1 MPLNT
6 FYAHAQISILLCIRQ
21 VVPLL
26 VADISSVRWK
36 TFVWNQPV
44 ILFFFRLFFFYFMFY
59 SAQLEALVREGGHG
73 LLLAW
78 TQMNLICPGHWLD
91 SCQCPTGSSLV
102 TGLSFDLGEKS
113 IGREMS
119 YQDFP
124 HTLSHADENYT
135 DVCQQANLR
144 TEKSPTKPKLD
155 R

>member
-1 MPLNT
+1 MRRFPFFCVYVKWCPYWLLT
-6 FYAHAQISILLCIRQ
+6 FHLLGGK
-21 VVPLL
+21 P
-26 VADISSVRWK
+26 SFGTNRW
-36 TFVWNQPV
+36 F
-44 ILFFFRLFFFYFMFY
+44 LFFFRFYFFFFYFMFY

-124 HTLSHADENYT
+124 HTPSHADENYT
-135 DVCQQANLR
+135 DVCQQAHLR
-144 TEKSPTKPKLD
+144 TEKSPIKPKLD